1 MLFCCVLMP
10 AGLCRYQLCVRCCPH
25 HLCLLCAGFD
35 AEVRKANQSDIGK
48 RNGGAMLSM
57 QVRLLGVGVVG
68 RGLNY

>member
-1 MLFCCVLMP
+1 MLLCCVLMP

-25 HLCLLCAGFD
+25 HLCLLRAGFD